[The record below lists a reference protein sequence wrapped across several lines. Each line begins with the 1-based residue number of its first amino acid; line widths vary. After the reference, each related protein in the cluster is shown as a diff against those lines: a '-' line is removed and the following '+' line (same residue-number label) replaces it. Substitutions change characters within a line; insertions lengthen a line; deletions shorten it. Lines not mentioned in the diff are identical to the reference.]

1 MFCRGLSS
9 AASSRVPLRPCRD
22 DCGGSMA
29 TADLAANAVGSEKS
43 YAAAVDYA
51 CSIVEDFFGETPKV
65 HQMQAACGVVALS
78 TL

>member
-1 MFCRGLSS
+1 
-9 AASSRVPLRPCRD
+9 
-22 DCGGSMA
+22 MA